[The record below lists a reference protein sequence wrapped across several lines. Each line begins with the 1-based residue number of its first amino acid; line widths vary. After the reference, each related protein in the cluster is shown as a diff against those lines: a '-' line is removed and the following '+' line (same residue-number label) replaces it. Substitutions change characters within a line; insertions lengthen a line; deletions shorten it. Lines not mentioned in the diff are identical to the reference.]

1 MCDPA
6 FGLHNAI
13 GVVDVVLAGKLL
25 SLIFA
30 GVSFD
35 DLFFV
40 SDLMPV
46 HEVDLVLEDAG

>member
-13 GVVDVVLAGKLL
+13 GVVDVVFTGKLL

-30 GVSFD
+30 RVSFD
-35 DLFFV
+35 HLLFV
-40 SDLMPV
+40 SDLVPV
-46 HEVDLVLEDAG
+46 HEVDLVLEDAC